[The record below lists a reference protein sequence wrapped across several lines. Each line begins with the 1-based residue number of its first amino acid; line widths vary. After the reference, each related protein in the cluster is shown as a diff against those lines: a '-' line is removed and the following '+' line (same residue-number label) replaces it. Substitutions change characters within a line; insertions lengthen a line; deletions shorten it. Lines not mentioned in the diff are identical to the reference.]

1 MTILYDPQSDDN
13 KKTEDNQPQS
23 ELLFDGEQSTSQVEA
38 QDNTKTE
45 EVQEKEKQN
54 HQEMERQDVDDDI
67 DDIDP
72 ALAGKS
78 KRELAKMYKDSQS
91 MIGKQGSQIGE
102 YRQFLENVL
111 KDKDSISP
119 KKETK
124 PKADIYEN
132 PEQFVNEAIS
142 ENSTLKEMR
151 EMLEQQQ
158 KQVAVDRLTAV
169 HPDWND
175 IANNTSFQEWVGA
188 SGIRLELFKRFND
201 YDFDAANELLS
212 LWKEIVGTQQKA
224 KDTAVK
230 ERKSQLKAASTGGT
244 KGSAEKPSGKI
255 YDARDLIDLHRRDPE
270 RYRLYADEI
279 TKAYAEGRVKR

>member
-13 KKTEDNQPQS
+13 KKTEDNQPKS

-102 YRQFLENVL
+102 YRRPRQYH
-111 KDKDSISP
+111 P
-119 KKETK
+119 
-124 PKADIYEN
+124 P
-132 PEQFVNEAIS
+132 
-142 ENSTLKEMR
+142 
-151 EMLEQQQ
+151 
-158 KQVAVDRLTAV
+158 V
-169 HPDWND
+169 HP
-175 IANNTSFQEWVGA
+175 
-188 SGIRLELFKRFND
+188 SGWCC
-201 YDFDAANELLS
+201 A
-212 LWKEIVGTQQKA
+212 
-224 KDTAVK
+224 
-230 ERKSQLKAASTGGT
+230 
-244 KGSAEKPSGKI
+244 
-255 YDARDLIDLHRRDPE
+255 DPC
-270 RYRLYADEI
+270 A
-279 TKAYAEGRVKR
+279 